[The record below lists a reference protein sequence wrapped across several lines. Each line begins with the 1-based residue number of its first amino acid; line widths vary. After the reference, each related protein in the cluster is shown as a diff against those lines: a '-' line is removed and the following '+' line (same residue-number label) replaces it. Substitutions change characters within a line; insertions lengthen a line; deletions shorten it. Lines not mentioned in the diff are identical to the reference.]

1 MATAGQRAHSAAAAF
16 LLIDIEASL
25 VMTSTLQRPAPRDFR
40 KRLLDR
46 ELLIGTF
53 CKTPTS
59 HSTEILGSLGYDFV
73 MLDEE
78 HAPWTRQSLEVGFL
92 GARAFNTAGLVRIAR
107 PDANSILSALDDGA
121 IGVMLPHVASAEK
134 ARNIASWARYKGG
147 TRGSGVGR
155 GGDYGGRPIQAHYES
170 SDATTTVIAMIEDR
184 EAIEHIDEIVAVEGI
199 DGFFLGRGDLAL
211 SLSNATERLCDPR
224 STGRS
229 CASLRSRHSGI
240 LPSTGGIPRETGA
253 VPTLEEAIR
262 IVARAVLKSGKALCA
277 VTQNMASD
285 DAKKMLDLGVTALM
299 VASDQGLLR
308 SGALTQLEHFRK
320 LRQEVNSN
328 AT

>member
-1 MATAGQRAHSAAAAF
+1 MHGTACECAHSTAAVF
-16 LLIDIEASL
+16 LLIGIEASL
-25 VMTSTLQRPAPRDFR
+25 VMTATPQRPAPRDFR
-40 KRLLDR
+40 KRLLNR

-78 HAPWTRQSLEVGFL
+78 HAPWTRQTLEMGFL
-92 GARAFNTAGLVRIAR
+92 GARAFGTAGLVRIAR

-121 IGVMLPHVASAEK
+121 IGIMVPHVASAEK

-155 GGDYGGRPIQAHYES
+155 GGDYGGRSFEAHYAS
-170 SDATTTVIAMIEDR
+170 SDATTTVIAMIEDV

-199 DGFFLGRGDLAL
+199 DGFFLGRGDLGL
-211 SLSNATERLCDPR
+211 SLSNATGRLRDP
-224 STGRS
+224 
-229 CASLRSRHSGI
+229 AE
-240 LPSTGGIPRETGA
+240 GIPRDRGA
-253 VPTLEEAIR
+253 VPTVEEAVR
-262 IVARAVLKSGKALCA
+262 IVAKAVLKSGKALCA

-285 DAKKMLDLGVTALM
+285 DAKQMLDLGVTALM

-308 SGALTQLEHFRK
+308 SGALTQLDHFKK
-320 LRQEVNSN
+320 LAKP
-328 AT
+328 ATT

>member
-1 MATAGQRAHSAAAAF
+1 MTATP
-16 LLIDIEASL
+16 
-25 VMTSTLQRPAPRDFR
+25 QRPSPRDFR
-40 KRLLDR
+40 KRLLAR
-46 ELLIGTF
+46 ELMIGTF

-59 HSTEILGSLGYDFV
+59 HATEILGSIGYDFV

-92 GARAFNTAGLVRIAR
+92 GARAFGIAGLVRIAR

-121 IGVMLPHVASAEK
+121 IGVMVPHVASAEK

-155 GGDYGGRPIQAHYES
+155 GGDYGGRPMQVHYEAC
-170 SDATTTVIAMIEDR
+170 DATTTVIAMIEDR
-184 EAIEHIDEIVAVEGI
+184 EAIENIDEIVAVEGI
-199 DGFFLGRGDLAL
+199 DGFFLGRGDLGL
-211 SLSNATERLCDPR
+211 SLSNAKGP
-224 STGRS
+224 
-229 CASLRSRHSGI
+229 
-240 LPSTGGIPRETGA
+240 
-253 VPTLEEAIR
+253 VPTVDEAIE
-262 IVARAVLKSGKALCA
+262 IVAKAVLRSGKALCA

-308 SGALTQLEHFRK
+308 SGALAQLEHFRRLK
-320 LRQEVNSN
+320 KPEG
-328 AT
+328 TTD